1 MSVLER
7 RALVPGGAQHGL
19 QQAGNYHEVGA
30 SFECA
35 GQAMFGV
42 LSLPDQPAR
51 RAVLIVVG
59 GPQYRAGS
67 HRQFTLL
74 ARRLAEQGIAALRF
88 DYRGMGDS
96 EGEARSFDD
105 VGDDL
110 RSAVDHL
117 AAVPGIED
125 IVIWGLCDA
134 ASAAL
139 FYAGRDKRVSGLVL
153 LNPWARTTGGV
164 AKATLKHYYRQRLMD
179 PALWKK
185 IASGRFDYRAAAAS
199 FVRLVGAAFG
209 KGKGVHVA
217 ADAPAPAGAGANAV
231 ANAAGNAAAS
241 APASA
246 ADCDDLPGRMLAGLN
261 EFKGKVLL
269 IMSGADLTAQEF
281 SEVVKASRPWQR
293 QLALPRVSQ
302 RAIGPADHTFSRR
315 VWRDQVADW
324 TAQWVKSW

>member
-1 MSVLER
+1 MNGLEL
-7 RALVPGGAQHGL
+7 RAPFPGSAQHGL
-19 QQAGNYHEVGA
+19 QAGTYHEVGA

-96 EGEARSFDD
+96 EGEARSFED

-110 RSAVDHL
+110 RSAVDYL

-125 IVIWGLCDA
+125 VVIWGLCDA

-139 FYAGRDKRVSGLVL
+139 FYAGHDKRVSGLVL

-185 IASGRFDYRAAAAS
+185 IASGRFDYRAATAS

-209 KGKGVHVA
+209 KGKGALPA
-217 ADAPAPAGAGANAV
+217 ADAPAPAGGMAN
-231 ANAAGNAAAS
+231 

-246 ADCDDLPGRMLAGLN
+246 ADCDDLPGRMLAGLS

-302 RAIGPADHTFSRR
+302 QAIAPADHTFSRR

-324 TAQWVKSW
+324 TAQWIKSW